1 MEIVP
6 ERCGIEGRGV
16 GTEGGEGGRTHT
28 GEGFIRIES
37 GLPDGSSG
45 SERAEQG
52 EKCLVADARNAG
64 EGEKPGGVRKS
75 LMVGD
80 DIHACFGHHTR
91 MYFIVTRRGNAYGQ
105 SSGFGYTIEVSEYEK
120 GPIAH
125 LVERL
130 LCTQEASGPNPLG
143 STTLD
148 FFRWFGYYT
157 SVGLEAGFFVVGCFG
172 GVFSFQEKSFGRLAQ
187 VVRARH

>member
-16 GTEGGEGGRTHT
+16 GMEGGEGSRTHT

-91 MYFIVTRRGNAYGQ
+91 YVFHCNMQGGAYGQ
-105 SSGFGYTIEVSEYEK
+105 VSGFGYTIGGIGIRK
-120 GPIAH
+120 RAH
-125 LVERL
+125 
-130 LCTQEASGPNPLG
+130 S
-143 STTLD
+143 
-148 FFRWFGYYT
+148 
-157 SVGLEAGFFVVGCFG
+157 
-172 GVFSFQEKSFGRLAQ
+172 SFGRAPALHAGGERSESAW
-187 VVRARH
+187 VHHP

>member
-16 GTEGGEGGRTHT
+16 GMEGGEGSRTHT

-91 MYFIVTRRGNAYGQ
+91 MYFIVTCRGNAYGQ

-157 SVGLEAGFFVVGCFG
+157 SVGLEAGFFCCRMFRW
-172 GVFSFQEKSFGRLAQ
+172 GVFVSREVFWAISSGG
-187 VVRARH
+187 